1 LGWVY
6 DEEKDTRFGCFYAE
20 KLTSE
25 IEEENISSEM
35 NIEYK
40 I

>member
-6 DEEKDTRFGCFYAE
+6 DEANDERHGCFYAE
-20 KLTSE
+20 KMTSD
-25 IEEENISSEM
+25 IELENISSEM